1 MVGGGGWRNKGEYG
15 RINLAELL
23 SRALALDGLK
33 RLRWRERKSDG
44 VQGQGRMTRAHLLRV
59 RLPNRHRS
67 SQLNFVCQRNLHLFK
82 HVVQLLFGGFG
93 EKCSRDVVFDN
104 GRGVLAECRLVA
116 LQLRR

>member
-1 MVGGGGWRNKGEYG
+1 MIRGEYG

-23 SRALALDGLK
+23 SRALALDGLE
-33 RLRWRERKSDG
+33 RLRWREKEG
-44 VQGQGRMTRAHLLRV
+44 EKMQEQGRGTRAHLLRV
-59 RLPNRHRS
+59 RLPPRHRL

-82 HVVQLLFGGFG
+82 HVVQLLLSGFG

-116 LQLRR
+116 LQLRG